1 MTKRQE
7 RQRFIRHY
15 KDTTGERE
23 LDMHKVAEFAKSMG
37 WKMPKPPSEIDLLAK
52 QFAEAASAET
62 GTNRKTGRPY
72 RVYHAVPAGGGQ
84 QNLFV
89 YVDIHD
95 ATRNQMQKSCVMRRE
110 QMVNDG
116 LQLSFDME
124 HWNSLNPAQE
134 PLDLPMD
141 LAMDIEI
148 AKAARDA
155 PDKAAD

>member
-15 KDTTGERE
+15 KDVTGERE
-23 LDMHKVAEFAKSMG
+23 LDMHKVAEFAKKMG
-37 WKMPKPPSEIDLLAK
+37 WNMPTPPSEIDLLAK

-62 GTNRKTGRPY
+62 GTNKKTGRPY
-72 RVYHAVPAGGGQ
+72 RVYHAVPATPGQ

-95 ATRNQMQKSCVMRRE
+95 ATRGQMLKSCVNRRE
-110 QMVNDG
+110 QMVSDG

-124 HWNSLNPAQE
+124 HWNSINPTQE
-134 PLDLPMD
+134 PIDLPMD
-141 LAMDIEI
+141 LTMDVEI
-148 AKAARDA
+148 RKAAEDD
-155 PDKAAD
+155 PDEKAA